1 MGKRNSFGFN
11 GGGINMQ
18 QLMAQAQK
26 MQTQMQQMTDQI
38 EAQIFEASSGGGMVN
53 VKINGKHEI
62 QELNIKPEVVDPED
76 VEMLGDLIIG
86 AVNEA
91 LRKADEDMDTKM
103 AAVQNPIA
111 GLNIPG
117 MGGML

>member
-1 MGKRNSFGFN
+1 MKVRLPNQGKS
-11 GGGINMQ
+11 NMNDM
-18 QLMAQAQK
+18 LAKAQK
-26 MQTQMQQMTDQI
+26 MQEDLAKVQ
-38 EAQIFEASSGGGMVN
+38 EECENSEYSASVG
-53 VKINGKHEI
+53 GKHQI
-62 QELNIKPEVVDPED
+62 LSLNIKPEGVDPED

-117 MGGML
+117 MGMM

>member
-1 MGKRNSFGFN
+1 MKVRIPNQGKS
-11 GGGINMQ
+11 NMNDM
-18 QLMAQAQK
+18 LAKAQK
-26 MQTQMQQMTDQI
+26 MQEDLAKVQ
-38 EAQIFEASSGGGMVN
+38 EECENSEYSASVGGGMVEAI
-53 VKINGKHEI
+53 VSGKHQI
-62 QELNIKPEVVDPED
+62 LSLNIKPEVVDPED

-91 LRKADEDMDTKM
+91 LRKADEDMD

-117 MGGML
+117 MGLM